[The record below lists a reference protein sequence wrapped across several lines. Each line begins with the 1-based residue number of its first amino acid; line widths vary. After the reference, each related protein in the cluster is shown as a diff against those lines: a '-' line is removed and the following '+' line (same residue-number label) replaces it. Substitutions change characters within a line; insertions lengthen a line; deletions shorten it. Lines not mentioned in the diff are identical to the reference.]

1 MVVVPEFRPF
11 ENPTFSTESAVLC
24 RSSLRRLLVKLNSN
38 GSVDIQMGGEWNVIS
53 HKESHFFPHYIG
65 TR

>member
-1 MVVVPEFRPF
+1 MSRSLPVVTAAPVGQVEFK
-11 ENPTFSTESAVLC
+11 
-24 RSSLRRLLVKLNSN
+24 RLVGGHTN
-38 GSVDIQMGGEWNVIS
+38 GGGEWNVIS